1 MNGGQTVLPQAH
13 ATHTKQEAQACDVL
27 NLFVG
32 MVHIQQGEMV
42 SINVCKPHLGL
53 ICLLSG
59 LSWTHKYLR
68 N

>member
-1 MNGGQTVLPQAH
+1 MNMEVQVREVLTP
-13 ATHTKQEAQACDVL
+13 
-27 NLFVG
+27 FVG
-32 MVHIQQGEMV
+32 MVHIQKGEMV

-53 ICLLSG
+53 ICLLPS